1 MIDIQG
7 IDLFP
12 ELPKKVLPKDLNMK
26 ETKVKVWRE
35 FEVLREL
42 KRLAGVREEP
52 KLIPSYVDELTV
64 FSNQFH
70 SNVESVAIKHIE
82 HIEDY
87 KKQHERILY
96 AFNSIDD
103 ARSHLKR
110 DKRKQL
116 FESYFVYGIGPIKLM
131 NDELMDQDTF
141 YKELNRAIT
150 DFAVALNVHVK
161 KEHA

>member
-1 MIDIQG
+1 MINIQG
-7 IDLFP
+7 VDLFP

-26 ETKVKVWRE
+26 ETKVMVWRE
-35 FEVLREL
+35 FETLRTL
-42 KRLAGVREEP
+42 KGLTGVREEP

-70 SNVESVAIKHIE
+70 SSVESTAMKHIAT
-82 HIEDY
+82 IEDY

-116 FESYFVYGIGPIKLM
+116 FERHFIYGIGPIKLM

-141 YKELNRAIT
+141 YKELNMAIT
-150 DFAVALNVHVK
+150 DFAVALNIHVK
-161 KEHA
+161 KQSL